1 MSDSPVLLPLPLAGE
16 PASERSDAAR
26 NRAALLCAA
35 QQLVAEKGADGVTM
49 DDVAARAGVGK
60 GTVFRRFG
68 SRAGVM
74 VAVLDQSEA
83 HWQAQ
88 VISGAPP
95 LGPGAPPWERLEA
108 FGRSRLETTIA
119 HGDLLRAAGAAGS
132 RSSPALSFVV
142 QHVHHLLVEL
152 GVTGD
157 VRLLATAL
165 MAPLEIGLLDELR
178 TKGIDTERVL
188 HGWLDLARRIV
199 GGC

>member
-1 MSDSPVLLPLPLAGE
+1 MTDLPLLPLPLAGE

-26 NRAALLCAA
+26 NRAALLCSA
-35 QQLVAEKGADGVTM
+35 QALVAQCGVEDVTM
-49 DDVAARAGVGK
+49 DAVAAHAGVGK

-68 SRAGVM
+68 SRAGLM
-74 VAVLDQSEA
+74 VALLDQNES

-88 VISGAPP
+88 VISGPPP
-95 LGPGAPPWERLEA
+95 LGPDAPPWDRLEA
-108 FGRSRLETTIA
+108 FGRSRLETTIL

-132 RSSPALSFVV
+132 RSAPAVTFVV
-142 QHVHHLLVEL
+142 QHVQHLLREL

-165 MAPLEIGLLDELR
+165 MAPLEIGVLDELR
-178 TKGIDTERVL
+178 TKGIDTERVI

>member
-1 MSDSPVLLPLPLAGE
+1 MSDSHVLLPLPLAGE
-16 PASERSDAAR
+16 PVSERSDAAR

-35 QQLVAEKGADGVTM
+35 QSLVAESGVESVTM
-49 DDVAARAGVGK
+49 DDVATRAGVGK

-68 SRAGVM
+68 SRAGLM
-74 VAVLDQSEA
+74 VALLDQNERL
-83 HWQAQ
+83 WQAQ
-88 VISGAPP
+88 VISGPPP
-95 LGPGAPPWERLEA
+95 LGPGAPAWERLEA
-108 FGRSRLETTIA
+108 FGRSRLETTIM

-142 QHVHHLLVEL
+142 QHVQHLLVQL

-165 MAPLEIGLLDELR
+165 MAPLEIGLLDEMR
-178 TKGIDTERVL
+178 TKGIDTERIL

>member
-1 MSDSPVLLPLPLAGE
+1 MTDLPLLPLPLAGE

-26 NRAALLCAA
+26 NRAALLCSA
-35 QQLVAEKGADGVTM
+35 QALVAECGVDDVTM
-49 DDVAARAGVGK
+49 DAVAAHAGVGK

-68 SRAGVM
+68 SRAGLM
-74 VAVLDQSEA
+74 IALLDQNET

-88 VISGAPP
+88 VISGPPP

-108 FGRSRLETTIA
+108 FGLSRLETTMLHA
-119 HGDLLRAAGAAGS
+119 DLLRAAGTGPS
-132 RSSPALSFVV
+132 RSAPAMSFVV
-142 QHVHHLLVEL
+142 QHVQHLLTQL

-165 MAPLEIGLLDELR
+165 MAPLEIGVLDELR
-178 TKGIDTERVL
+178 TRGIDTERAL

-199 GGC
+199 AGG

>member
-1 MSDSPVLLPLPLAGE
+1 MSDSHVLLPLPLAGE
-16 PASERSDAAR
+16 PVSERSDAAR

-35 QQLVAEKGADGVTM
+35 QSLVAESGVESVTM
-49 DDVAARAGVGK
+49 DDVATRAGVGK

-68 SRAGVM
+68 SRAGLM
-74 VAVLDQSEA
+74 VALLDQNETL
-83 HWQAQ
+83 WQAQ
-88 VISGAPP
+88 VISGPPP
-95 LGPGAPPWERLEA
+95 LGPGAPAWERLEA
-108 FGRSRLETTIA
+108 FGRSRLETTIM

-142 QHVHHLLVEL
+142 QHVQHLLVQL

-165 MAPLEIGLLDELR
+165 MAPLEIGLLDEMR
-178 TKGIDTERVL
+178 TKGIDTERIL